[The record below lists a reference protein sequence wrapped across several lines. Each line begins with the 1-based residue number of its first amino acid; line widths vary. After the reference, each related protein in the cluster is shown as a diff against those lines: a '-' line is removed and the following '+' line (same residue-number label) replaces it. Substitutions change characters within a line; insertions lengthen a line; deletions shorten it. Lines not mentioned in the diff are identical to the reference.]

1 MMALYTNKM
10 VVCYC
15 VMLLAYNILV
25 GRKRNGAF
33 YHFAVIIM
41 KGEIR

>member
-10 VVCYC
+10 VVSDCA
-15 VMLLAYNILV
+15 MSLAYNILV

-33 YHFAVIIM
+33 YHFVVLTV

>member
-10 VVCYC
+10 VVSDFA
-15 VMLLAYNILV
+15 MSLAYNILV